1 MELEEHLEADAKY
14 TRHTVKKI
22 EKDEEGDP
30 NVEKSKETTIQQTAT
45 EKEKSPHVSVGRC
58 ANGPGPS
65 QEKAVYSQH
74 CKYMS
79 EKEKDK
85 DAKSESDEAFTPM
98 EDKTKES
105 SVMYLLIAKYRFI
118 TELRSAC

>member
-1 MELEEHLEADAKY
+1 MEMEEHLEADAKLE
-14 TRHTVKKI
+14 RRRVVKKI
-22 EKDEEGDP
+22 EKDGEGKP
-30 NVEKSKETTIQQTAT
+30 IVEKSKETTIQQTAT

-85 DAKSESDEAFTPM
+85 DAKSESEKAFKPE

-105 SVMYLLIAKYRFI
+105 SIMYL
-118 TELRSAC
+118 

>member
-1 MELEEHLEADAKY
+1 MEMEEHLEADAKY

-30 NVEKSKETTIQQTAT
+30 NVQKSKETTIQQTIT

-79 EKEKDK
+79 KKEMDK
-85 DAKSESDEAFTPM
+85 DESESKKAFTPE
-98 EDKTKES
+98 EDKANKS
-105 SVMYLLIAKYRFI
+105 SIM
-118 TELRSAC
+118 